1 MWYYISETACLTQIG
16 MTWCWA
22 IWKCCVLKSFGPLV
36 NRFFVCTW
44 YRSPNSDMSLFN
56 EFDVILQ
63 KCEFKDKELIV
74 VGDINCDVMKSPP
87 DAHTQQFNFLPSLY
101 QLD

>member
-1 MWYYISETACLTQIG
+1 
-16 MTWCWA
+16 
-22 IWKCCVLKSFGPLV
+22 
-36 NRFFVCTW
+36 
-44 YRSPNSDMSLFN
+44 MSLFN

-87 DAHTQQFNFLPSLY
+87 DAHTQQFNLLPSLY